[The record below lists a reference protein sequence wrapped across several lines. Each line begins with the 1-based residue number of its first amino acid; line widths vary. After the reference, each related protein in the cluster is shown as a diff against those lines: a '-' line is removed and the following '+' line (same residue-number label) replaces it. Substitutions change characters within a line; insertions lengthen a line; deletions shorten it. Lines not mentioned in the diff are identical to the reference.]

1 MEDTKF
7 LVIPNING
15 VAMPAIKMTCDLKT
29 PYLQRA
35 SKKLNIGDKVLVV
48 HVADSAS
55 FDDPAILAN
64 GGAKL
69 VFIGTFC
76 TVEDIVE
83 NEVLNG
89 IKYSTIHIRGES
101 VVALSNQT

>member
-35 SKKLNIGDKVLVV
+35 SK
-48 HVADSAS
+48 
-55 FDDPAILAN
+55 
-64 GGAKL
+64 
-69 VFIGTFC
+69 
-76 TVEDIVE
+76 
-83 NEVLNG
+83 
-89 IKYSTIHIRGES
+89 
-101 VVALSNQT
+101 